1 MWWSIGQINGAPL
14 QHSTLHSSCQA
25 VNACARHP
33 YNPFSATLALYLFLT
48 CPYSTTRTPVAPG
61 CPVLPLHYLNREAK
75 SMKNGLCGIH
85 PSKAGMLSAA
95 FIHLSDLL
103 YLDPWHLLSHAIFI
117 SQSYA
122 IRHREKSVANV
133 PTTCKKNDFW
143 SHLTN
148 RESTKKRW
156 NIPGSNAIEESSLQN
171 AVKAALN
178 VWQGWIYTHNSASY
192 QQKHAS
198 IPSGAHA
205 LIPACAR

>member
-1 MWWSIGQINGAPL
+1 MWWSISQINGHPL

-61 CPVLPLHYLNREAK
+61 CLVLPLHYLNREAK

-85 PSKAGMLSAA
+85 PSKPGMLSAA

-103 YLDPWHLLSHAIFI
+103 YLDPWHLLSLAIFMW
-117 SQSYA
+117 
-122 IRHREKSVANV
+122 KSVANV
-133 PTTCKKNDFW
+133 PTTCKKNYFW

-156 NIPGSNAIEESSLQN
+156 NIPGSNAIKGSSLQN

-178 VWQGWIYTHNSASY
+178 VWQGWIYTDNSAPY

-205 LIPACAR
+205 HAPACAR